1 MEKSKE
7 HFSPSEKRIITYL
20 RTHKKKGLTRAE
32 AVEKLQEYSL
42 NQRVHDLRAKG
53 YSIKTEIFVH
63 RNKDGVAVQCARYFI
78 DDRKDN

>member
-20 RTHKKKGLTRAE
+20 RTHKCGLTKAE
-32 AVEKLQEYSL
+32 AVAKLQEYSI
-42 NQRVHDLRAKG
+42 NQRIHDLRARG
-53 YSIKTEIFVH
+53 YNIKTEIFVH

-78 DDRKDN
+78 DDGKNN

>member
-1 MEKSKE
+1 MGKSKE

-20 RTHKKKGLTRAE
+20 RTHKCGLTKAE
-32 AVEKLQEYSL
+32 AVAKLQEYSI
-42 NQRVHDLRAKG
+42 NQRIHDLRARG
-53 YSIKTEIFVH
+53 YNIKTEIFVH